1 MPERDYILEQLRK
14 VKTPVI
20 LVANKIDKLADKG
33 KLFGI
38 IESYTKDFT
47 FAAVVPVSALQDTEF
62 PGLVNEIT
70 KYLPEGPAY
79 FPDDMITD
87 QPERIIAA
95 K

>member
-1 MPERDYILEQLRK
+1 MK
-14 VKTPVI
+14 
-20 LVANKIDKLADKG
+20 
-33 KLFGI
+33 
-38 IESYTKDFT
+38 
-47 FAAVVPVSALQDTEF
+47 DTEF

-95 K
+95 EMIREKVLRSTRDEVPHSIAVEIDEFKVVIMMIFIFVPIFLWNVNPKKVL